1 MVALNTVHS
10 KHEHRKSF
18 PHRAKSPPGAF
29 IAPDLARDHAA
40 CMTASASMNHVSLR
54 HYFSRVSRI
63 VGRRSRIAGPAK
75 RAPAKAEIQSERAER
90 AEGWLRKIF
99 RGN

>member
-1 MVALNTVHS
+1 MVAQNTVHS

-18 PHRAKSPPGAF
+18 LIALSHRHGAL

-75 RAPAKAEIQSERAER
+75 RAPAKAEVQSERAER
-90 AEGWLRKIF
+90 AEGWLGKIF